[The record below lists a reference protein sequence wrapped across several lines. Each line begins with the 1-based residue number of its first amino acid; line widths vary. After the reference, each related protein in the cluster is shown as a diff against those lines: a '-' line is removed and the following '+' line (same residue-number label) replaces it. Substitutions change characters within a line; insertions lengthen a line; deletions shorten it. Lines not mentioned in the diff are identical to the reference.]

1 MHCRVFDFTAI
12 AERGFVRDVK
22 EKLRYICPDYDTE
35 HKSTAE
41 IVKDKTCELPDRII
55 NIDGA
60 EGFRCVK
67 VLFRPSSTGK
77 EASGFHD
84 TSFHNIMKCDVDIR
98 KVVRQCRVVRWHDRF
113 PKDCGAHD
121 EGTDSVGYI
130 HIGSD
135 HDTDLK
141 STAEFDKEKTYVRQD
156 EKSIT
161 VGAERLRFVEGL
173 STTLPSRAARSVTLT
188 SARRLTS
195 PRRKHH
201 HRRCHTFPL
210 RGSGVPASFT
220 GRAT

>member
-1 MHCRVFDFTAI
+1 MTACRTKQCPSTKVTLCLTRSFAWLAVILHCRVFDFTAI

-22 EKLRYICPDYDTE
+22 EKLRYICADYDTE

-98 KVVRQCRVVRWHDRF
+98 KVVRQCR
-113 PKDCGAHD
+113 
-121 EGTDSVGYI
+121 
-130 HIGSD
+130 
-135 HDTDLK
+135 
-141 STAEFDKEKTYVRQD
+141 
-156 EKSIT
+156 
-161 VGAERLRFVEGL
+161 
-173 STTLPSRAARSVTLT
+173 
-188 SARRLTS
+188 
-195 PRRKHH
+195 
-201 HRRCHTFPL
+201 
-210 RGSGVPASFT
+210 
-220 GRAT
+220 